1 MFLNFWRVKQKLPFQ
16 LGVKKKITLNK
27 AKRKEKNHKSVEV
40 SSLCGPRRGSM
51 ETWAMSTWSLAD
63 PVRDLGASK
72 CIQLFLS
79 VWGVNSCFHWDCLYS
94 LTLICRQVA
103 ADLLYGRIK
112 FLGPQWLKLT
122 SHSICLKFGDM
133 GVWISRAC
141 FLFTWHFIF
150 LSMIFITSSSS
161 PSSTNSN
168 IPIISTTLLI
178 L

>member
-1 MFLNFWRVKQKLPFQ
+1 MMWTKERKHGNVGNVHVEPCRPSKGFRHIQMHPPF
-16 LGVKKKITLNK
+16 
-27 AKRKEKNHKSVEV
+27 S
-40 SSLCGPRRGSM
+40 
-51 ETWAMSTWSLAD
+51 
-63 PVRDLGASK
+63 
-72 CIQLFLS
+72 LS
-79 VWGVNSCFHWDCLYS
+79 VWGVNSCIHWDCLYS
-94 LTLICRQVA
+94 LTLICGQVA

-161 PSSTNSN
+161 PSSINSN